1 MKIADLTTAFL
12 MANQH
17 TFLPNT
23 RLAHGYDLGL
33 FSRAFPD
40 LDTLA
45 GTWSAADADEF
56 RHAIGDLEK
65 IDANLWRLVRQT
77 PSVAEQALIDMAN
90 DESIQQELQHI
101 ATEFA
106 HADFDGL
113 DEQQ

>member
-1 MKIADLTTAFL
+1 MKIAYLTTAFL

-23 RLAHGYDLGL
+23 QLAHGYDLDL

-77 PSVAEQALIDMAN
+77 PSVAEQALVDIAN
-90 DESIQQELQHI
+90 DLAIRQ
-101 ATEFA
+101 
-106 HADFDGL
+106 
-113 DEQQ
+113 